1 MLAFDF
7 FTNSIE
13 LIKYAKSLAMFVACH
28 MISIMMMK
36 KLMAD
41 FDDDD
46 VDDYDEWLPNGRHT
60 NAGVRIMVVGMWV
73 NTYSSQL
80 LNCFIDPP
88 SNGLICPSVHLL
100 LLANSTLVAYIKTL
114 Y

>member
-36 KLMAD
+36 LLMAD
-41 FDDDD
+41 GDD

-60 NAGVRIMVVGMWV
+60 NAGVRIMVVGMWA

-88 SNGLICPSVHLL
+88 SNGLICPSV